1 MKIIIAS
8 HNKDKI
14 REFREIIGD
23 PRIQLI
29 SMREAGFTE
38 EIPEPGHSY
47 AENAEIK
54 ARAVFNALGGR
65 VLADD
70 SGLSV
75 DALGG
80 YPGIYSARFAGEH
93 TAYKEKCERLWALL
107 RDVPEES
114 WTAAFHCALCYIDLS
129 GSLRRYER
137 QVPGRIIRERRGE
150 NGFGYDPIFYLEDR
164 CLTNAELPTAEKNA
178 RSHRGLALRD
188 WYHDIEL
195 ELKAEEEK

>member
-1 MKIIIAS
+1 M
-8 HNKDKI
+8 
-14 REFREIIGD
+14 
-23 PRIQLI
+23 
-29 SMREAGFTE
+29 
-38 EIPEPGHSY
+38 
-47 AENAEIK
+47 
-54 ARAVFNALGGR
+54 
-65 VLADD
+65 
-70 SGLSV
+70 
-75 DALGG
+75 
-80 YPGIYSARFAGEH
+80 
-93 TAYKEKCERLWALL
+93 L

-129 GSLRRYER
+129 GRLRRYER

-164 CLTNAELPTAEKNA
+164 GLTNAELPTAEKNA

>member
-23 PRIQLI
+23 PQIQLI

-54 ARAVFNALGGR
+54 ARTVFEALGGR

-93 TAYKEKCERLWALL
+93 TAYREKCERLWALL
-107 RDVPEES
+107 RNVPEEN
-114 WTAAFHCALCYIDLS
+114 WTAAFHCALCYIDPS
-129 GSLRRYER
+129 GRLHHYER

-164 CLTNAELPTAEKNA
+164 GLTNAELPSAEKNA
-178 RSHRGLALRD
+178 RSHRGLALLD
-188 WYHDIEL
+188 WYRDIEQ
-195 ELKAEEEK
+195 ELSSDQEE

>member
-129 GSLRRYER
+129 GRLRRYER
-137 QVPGRIIRERRGE
+137 QVPGRIIRERRGK

-164 CLTNAELPTAEKNA
+164 GLTNAELPTAEKNA
-178 RSHRGLALRD
+178 RSHRGLALSLI
-188 WYHDIEL
+188 HI
-195 ELKAEEEK
+195 

>member
-129 GSLRRYER
+129 GRLRRYER
-137 QVPGRIIRERRGE
+137 QVPGRIIRERRGK
-150 NGFGYDPIFYLEDR
+150 NGFGYDPIFYLED
-164 CLTNAELPTAEKNA
+164 CGLTNAELPTAEKNA

>member
-38 EIPEPGHSY
+38 EIQEPGHSY

-129 GSLRRYER
+129 GRLRRYER

-164 CLTNAELPTAEKNA
+164 GLTNAELPTAEKNA

>member
-114 WTAAFHCALCYIDLS
+114 WTATFHCALCYIDLS
-129 GSLRRYER
+129 RRLRRYER

-164 CLTNAELPTAEKNA
+164 GLTNAELPTAEKNA

>member
-129 GSLRRYER
+129 GRLRRYER

-150 NGFGYDPIFYLEDR
+150 NGFGYDPIFYLEDLG
-164 CLTNAELPTAEKNA
+164 LTNAELPTAEKNA